1 MTNKERHTL
10 FMSKRAWKSVED
22 NYKRDGCG
30 TKNEFIEKAVHFYC
44 GYLAA
49 DDASEYLPTVLS
61 AVLVGSLESMKVKLG
76 RLLFKQAVETNITN
90 HIISFDS
97 DIDIPTYEKLRAR
110 SVREVKETNGEISFL
125 DDLKFQKRM

>member
-1 MTNKERHTL
+1 MNKERHTL

-76 RLLFKQAVETNITN
+76 RLLFKQAVENNITN
-90 HIISFDS
+90 HIISYDS

>member
-1 MTNKERHTL
+1 MNKERHTL

-49 DDASEYLPTVLS
+49 DNASEYLPTVLS

-76 RLLFKQAVETNITN
+76 RLLFKQAVENNITN
-90 HIISFDS
+90 HLISFDS

>member
-49 DDASEYLPTVLS
+49 DDASEYLPAVLS
-61 AVLVGSLESMKVKLG
+61 SVLVGSLESMKVKLG
-76 RLLFKQAVETNITN
+76 RLLFKQAVENNITN
-90 HIISFDS
+90 HIISYDS

-125 DDLKFQKRM
+125 DDLKFQKRL

>member
-1 MTNKERHTL
+1 
-10 FMSKRAWKSVED
+10 MSKRAWKAVED
-22 NYKRDGCG
+22 SYKRDGCG

-76 RLLFKQAVETNITN
+76 RLLFKQAVENNITN
-90 HIISFDS
+90 HLISFDS

-125 DDLKFQKRM
+125 DDLKFQKMV

>member
-1 MTNKERHTL
+1 MSTKERHTL
-10 FMSKRAWKSVED
+10 FMSKRAWDSVER
-22 NYKRDGCG
+22 NYKQDGCG

-61 AVLVGSLESMKVKLG
+61 AVIVGSLESMKIKLG
-76 RLLFKQAVETNITN
+76 RLLFKQAVENNITN

-125 DDLKFQKRM
+125 DDLKYQKSV

>member
-1 MTNKERHTL
+1 MTKNERHTL
-10 FMSKRAWKSVED
+10 FMSHRAWKSVED

-76 RLLFKQAVETNITN
+76 RLLFKQAVENNITN

-110 SVREVKETNGEISFL
+110 SVKEVQETNGEISFL
-125 DDLKFQKRM
+125 DDLRFQKSV

>member
-22 NYKRDGCG
+22 NYKQDGCG

-61 AVLVGSLESMKVKLG
+61 AVLLSSLESMKVKLG
-76 RLLFKQAVETNITN
+76 RLLFKQAVENNITN
-90 HIISFDS
+90 HLISFDS

>member
-1 MTNKERHTL
+1 MNKERHTL

-30 TKNEFIEKAVHFYC
+30 TMNEFIEKAVHFYC

-76 RLLFKQAVETNITN
+76 RLLFKQAVENNITN
-90 HIISFDS
+90 HLISFDS

-125 DDLKFQKRM
+125 DDLKFQKRL

>member
-1 MTNKERHTL
+1 MNKERHTL

-76 RLLFKQAVETNITN
+76 RLLFKQAVENNITN
-90 HIISFDS
+90 HLISFDS

-125 DDLKFQKRM
+125 DDLKFQKMV

>member
-1 MTNKERHTL
+1 MNKERHTL

-30 TKNEFIEKAVHFYC
+30 TRNEFIEKAVHFYC

-76 RLLFKQAVETNITN
+76 RLLFKQAVENNITN
-90 HIISFDS
+90 HLISFDS

-125 DDLKFQKRM
+125 DDLKFQKRL

>member
-76 RLLFKQAVETNITN
+76 RLLFKQAVENNITN
-90 HIISFDS
+90 HIISYDS

-110 SVREVKETNGEISFL
+110 SVKEVQETNGEISFL
-125 DDLKFQKRM
+125 DDLRFQKSV

>member
-1 MTNKERHTL
+1 MTIKERHTL

-22 NYKRDGCG
+22 NYKQDGCG

-61 AVLVGSLESMKVKLG
+61 AVLLSSLESMKVKLG
-76 RLLFKQAVETNITN
+76 RLLFKQAVENNITSQLIRLIRILIFRPMKN
-90 HIISFDS
+90 FVRGVS
-97 DIDIPTYEKLRAR
+97 EKSR
-110 SVREVKETNGEISFL
+110 
-125 DDLKFQKRM
+125 KRMVRSHFWMI

>member
-1 MTNKERHTL
+1 MTIKERHTL

-22 NYKRDGCG
+22 NYKQDGCG

-61 AVLVGSLESMKVKLG
+61 AVLLSSLESMKVKLG
-76 RLLFKQAVETNITN
+76 RLLFKQAVENNITN
-90 HIISFDS
+90 HLISFDS